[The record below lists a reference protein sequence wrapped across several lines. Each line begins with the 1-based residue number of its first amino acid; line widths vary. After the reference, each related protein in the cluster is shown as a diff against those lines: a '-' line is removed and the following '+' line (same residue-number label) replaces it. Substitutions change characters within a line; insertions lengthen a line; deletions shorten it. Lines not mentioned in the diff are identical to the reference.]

1 MPLAV
6 PTIAAITLIL
16 LSVDIY
22 PSVKSFRGMLNTP
35 SFLLFW
41 LVSFLLTTVAYFFL
55 MTTALVKIQGLVG
68 VEATKLTAV
77 LLAWLMQATILQ
89 SLSFKFSDV
98 QIINLQSL
106 IANYRAQVLED
117 ITKKNS
123 ELERL
128 AAFRIADR
136 LSEKFI
142 HDEDGLLEEYSQ
154 LLLYTGQS
162 AESVAA
168 VIAETEANA
177 NNLNISKIKLIAGR
191 IARLD
196 RARAKQLLAPPRR

>member
-1 MPLAV
+1 MQLAV
-6 PTIAAITLIL
+6 PTIAVISLIL

-22 PSVKSFRGMLNTP
+22 PSVKSFRGMLKTP
-35 SFLLFW
+35 SFLLLW
-41 LVSFLLTTVAYFFL
+41 VVSFLLTTVAYFFL

-68 VEATKLTAV
+68 LEATKLAAV
-77 LLAWLMQATILQ
+77 LLAWVMQATILQ

-98 QIINLQSL
+98 QVINLQAL

-123 ELERL
+123 ESERL
-128 AAFRIADR
+128 TAFRIADK
-136 LSEKFI
+136 LSAKFI
-142 HDEDGLLEEYSQ
+142 GDERGIVEEYST

-162 AESVAA
+162 AESVTA
-168 VIAETEANA
+168 VIAETETNA
-177 NNLNISKIKLIAGR
+177 NNLNISKVKLIAGR

-196 RARAKQLLAPPRR
+196 RARAKQLLAAPRR